1 MTKEKKSFVER
12 VVGFLKLDDNGK
24 VEKFQKQAVK
34 VWEKQIEIR
43 EAEIA
48 ELSEKQTEL
57 IDEKAEEIVLNVN
70 VSKLKTIEDR
80 EAYILKYQGELLALK
95 ARIEEFDAL
104 IEEKELEMENFTW
117 LIEQVS

>member
-43 EAEIA
+43 QAEIV
-48 ELSEKQTEL
+48 ELVEKQSEL
-57 IDEKAEEIVLNVN
+57 VDEKAEEIVLNVN
-70 VSKLKTIEDR
+70 VNKLKTIEDR
-80 EAYILKYQGELLALK
+80 ESYILKYQGELLALK

-104 IEEKELEMENFTW
+104 IEEKELEMENFAW

>member
-95 ARIEEFDAL
+95 ARIEEFEVL